1 MMLFKINPEWILNFR
16 SEMLTSWFKIFP
28 FFASDYFYITIIAIA
43 YWLNP
48 RR

>member
-28 FFASDYFYITIIAIA
+28 FLLVIIFT
-43 YWLNP
+43 LQLLRLP
-48 RR
+48 TG